1 MRACRLLGLLAAALL
16 AGAGSAEA
24 QYYELFAPKTTP
36 YHVGDTLVFLGKL
49 TGVEQMSPVDSAAK
63 PAQPMPDGVRL
74 VRVDP
79 FRRIKNG
86 HYEANVVFQYFRS
99 GTHTLPPMIIR
110 VRNLGA
116 DPGRVISAVA
126 DPIEVVAS
134 IPPAGEP
141 RPEDIRALQ
150 PVGPPAWP
158 IVLGL
163 LVLGALAVW
172 LVRRWHAAREAARAA
187 AGSAPAT
194 LAPKDARAAALARLA
209 ALQQA
214 DYARHGDIARH
225 YGETVDVL
233 RDFLHAIRRSPRQ
246 RPATDELLT
255 SLARAA
261 GIPAESA
268 PLLVEADFVKFAR
281 VRPDAESAGRFL
293 GAARQVV
300 ERWEE
305 ER

>member
-1 MRACRLLGLLAAALL
+1 MTGRVLRLLGAVLAL
-16 AGAGSAEA
+16 GAGPAQA
-24 QYYELFAPKTTP
+24 QYYELFAPKATP

-63 PAQPMPDGVRL
+63 PAQPLPDGVRL

-86 HYEANVVFQYFRS
+86 HYEANVVFQFFRS

-116 DPGRVISAVA
+116 DPGRVIPAVA

-158 IVLGL
+158 FVLAL
-163 LVLGALAVW
+163 LAATGLAVL
-172 LVRRWHAAREAARAA
+172 LVRRWRAARAA
-187 AGSAPAT
+187 AQAAGAAAAPA

-209 ALQQA
+209 ALQEA
-214 DYARHGDIARH
+214 DYARRGDIARH

-233 RDFLHAIRRSPRQ
+233 RDFLHAIRRSPRA

-268 PLLVEADFVKFAR
+268 PLLVEADFVKFAQ
-281 VRPDAESAGRFL
+281 VRPDAASAGRFL

-305 ER
+305 TR